1 MYEEKHK
8 EWFNNYLYF
17 LARCY
22 PNVFMDLLERYIFD
36 KKDHTI
42 MIERYINHK
51 TIAEISSIVFLE
63 SRQVNKRKQKVLDTL
78 LNVRLS

>member
-1 MYEEKHK
+1 MYEEKHR

-17 LARCY
+17 IARCY
-22 PNVFMDLLERYIFD
+22 PHVFMDLLERYIFD

-51 TIAEISSIVFLE
+51 TIDEISSIVFLE